1 MLIRKL
7 ASTAAVATLA
17 FAGPALANQD
27 MEGSSPEHHG
37 ATQYD
42 STDKEAT
49 NQQQGAQ
56 DVQMTVKEIDRTA
69 NKVTFEADLSSQASI
84 QGENQEKLQL
94 SELSEGDEVRASF
107 DPLTGDITKLE
118 VVKKG
123 DSGSQQQS
131 PDIVP
136 GQEEPTQ
143 PSEPGTY

>member
-17 FAGPALANQD
+17 LAGPALANQD
-27 MEGSSPEHHG
+27 MQGGSAEQHG

-42 STDKEAT
+42 STKQAT
-49 NQQQGAQ
+49 GQQQGSQ
-56 DVQMTVKEIDRTA
+56 PVQMTVKEVDRSN

-84 QGENQEKLQL
+84 QGENQETLQL
-94 SELSEGDEVRASF
+94 SQLSEGDEVRASF
-107 DPLTGDITKLE
+107 DPATGDITRLE

-136 GQEEPTQ
+136 GQEEQ